1 MAGET
6 TTDRPPALA
15 ELAGLDPRIGK
26 LLSRAFEARQ
36 QRLPRGETRAEL
48 LEAAARLAGPTRYP
62 RHPVLSRPEALAAV
76 RAAIADQ
83 LR

>member
-36 QRLPRGETRAEL
+36 QRLPRGETRTEL
-48 LEAAARLAGPTRYP
+48 LEAAARLVGPG
-62 RHPVLSRPEALAAV
+62 RHPKHAVLSAAAALECV
-76 RAAIADQ
+76 RHAIANQ
-83 LR
+83 LK